1 MRIVGLI
8 LVFLISLIAFL
19 IAGFPLSKALEW
31 SGASKRGLTYQSAYG
46 TIWSGSLTGV
56 NVLGQPVGRVTLDTN
71 AISLLAGHIKAS
83 IVVSGQVGEASGQIQ
98 LGLDHLTVRN
108 FIADIDVQSLVYLD
122 PRLRQTPSTLNTST
136 RVLKIS
142 YTGACLEGAAAVQS
156 DLLTSIG
163 RQWRWEGPLLLGDLS
178 CNSGALDVAIQNDG
192 GADSISAILSVPD
205 IQSYSIRADVQTGN
219 QDVIQALI
227 ALGFN
232 RENNRFVYRKSSA
245 DQTTDQEAA

>member
-8 LVFLISLIAFL
+8 LIFLLSLIAFL

-31 SGASKRGLTYQSAYG
+31 SGATKRGLTYQSAYG

-56 NVLGQPVGRVTLDTN
+56 NVLGQPVGHVTLDTN
-71 AISLLAGHIKAS
+71 ALSLLTGQIKAS
-83 IVVSGQVGEASGQIQ
+83 IVISGQVGEASGQVQ
-98 LGLDHLTVRN
+98 LGPDHLTVRN
-108 FIADIDVQSLVYLD
+108 FLADINVQSLVYLD

-136 RVLKIS
+136 RVLRLS
-142 YTGACLEGAAAVQS
+142 FTGACLEGEAAMQS
-156 DLLTSIG
+156 DLLTSVG
-163 RQWRWEGPLLLGDLS
+163 RQWRWEGPLLVGDLS
-178 CNSGALDVAIQNDG
+178 CNSGALDVSIQNDG
-192 GADSISAILSVPD
+192 GPDKINANLSVPD

-232 RENNRFVYRKSSA
+232 KENNRFVYRKSSA